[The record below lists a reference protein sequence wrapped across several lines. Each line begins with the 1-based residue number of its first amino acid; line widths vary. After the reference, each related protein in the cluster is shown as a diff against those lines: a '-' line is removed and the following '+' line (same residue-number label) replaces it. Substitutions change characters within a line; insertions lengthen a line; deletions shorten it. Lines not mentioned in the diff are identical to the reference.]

1 MKKIAIQLGCGIS
14 AITLSCPVAA
24 GLTLG
29 QADKDL
35 GAVTISGAVRAN
47 YQDKHYGENAD
58 DQKIKFDAA
67 ILKVAYESPNWFGN
81 AEYRCYQYDQF
92 CDFSTLVYGY
102 AGYHINPTDQI
113 TVGLQPIPFG
123 PSRFWDSSF
132 YASINNTI
140 GLQDVHNLG
149 VNYHFELASATKVDL
164 AYFMEDGGHY
174 HGDSRDAARY
184 SANLVKSSDQSKTQ
198 LKEKNM
204 WMMRVIQDLNFPVVT
219 DLKSSIGASYWY
231 SDIDNKK
238 TNTDGSRKTWSVF
251 GSLNYHNFSTT
262 LTVGKLSIDNKD
274 VLSPNSSALG
284 SFDSEYELAS
294 EGYFYTFDS
303 RYAVQNL
310 RPNLTVSP
318 YLMLSAYDKKQHDFK
333 NSQRHAV
340 GVAWDY
346 KNLSLYTEYLMS
358 KNDVF
363 IGGNSASLAQG
374 DDGQWNKLFNMM
386 LVYSF

>member
-1 MKKIAIQLGCGIS
+1 MKKIVIQIGYCIS
-14 AITLSCPVAA
+14 AVTLSLPVTA
-24 GLTLG
+24 GFTLG
-29 QADKDL
+29 QADTDL
-35 GAVTISGAVRAN
+35 GALTISGALRAN
-47 YQDKHYGENAD
+47 FQDKHYGEDAD

-67 ILKVAYESPNWFGN
+67 ILKVTYKSTDWFGN

-102 AGYHINPTDQI
+102 AGYRMNSTDQI
-113 TVGLQPIPFG
+113 TLGLQPIPFG

-149 VNYHFELASATKVDL
+149 VKYHFELPSATKIDL

-184 SANLVKSSDQSKTQ
+184 SANLVKSSDPLNTQ

-204 WMMRVIQDLNFPVVT
+204 WMARVIQDLNFPVATGV
-219 DLKSSIGASYWY
+219 KSSIGASYWY
-231 SDIDNKK
+231 SDINNKK
-238 TNTDGSRKTWSVF
+238 TGAEGSRKAWSVF

-262 LTVGKLSIDNKD
+262 LTAGKLNLDNKD

-284 SFDSEYELAS
+284 SFDSEYELAN

-303 RYAVQNL
+303 RYAVKNL

-318 YLMLSAYDKKQHDFK
+318 YLMLSAYDKKQYSFK
-333 NSQRHAV
+333 DSYRHAV

-346 KNLSLYTEYLMS
+346 KKLSLYTEYLMS
-358 KNDVF
+358 KNDAF
-363 IGGNSASLAQG
+363 IGGNSTSFAQG
-374 DDGQWNKLFNMM
+374 DDNQWNKLFNMM

>member
-1 MKKIAIQLGCGIS
+1 MKKFATQLGCSIS
-14 AITLSCPVAA
+14 VITLSLPAVA
-24 GLTLG
+24 GFTFG
-29 QADKDL
+29 QADTDS
-35 GAVTISGAVRAN
+35 GALTISGAVRAN
-47 YQDKHYGENAD
+47 FQDKHYGEDAD

-67 ILKVAYESPNWFGN
+67 ILKVAYESPDWFGN

-123 PSRFWDSSF
+123 PGRFWDSSF
-132 YASINNTI
+132 YASLNNTI

-149 VNYHFELASATKVDL
+149 LNYHFELPSATKLDL
-164 AYFMEDGGHY
+164 AYFIEDGGHY
-174 HGDSRDAARY
+174 HGDSHDAARY
-184 SANLVKSSDQSKTQ
+184 SANLVKSSDPSKTQ

-204 WMMRVIQDLNFPVVT
+204 WIVRVIQDMNLPAAM
-219 DLKSSIGASYWY
+219 DLKSTIGASYWY

-238 TNTDGSRKTWSVF
+238 TDSDGSRKAWSIF
-251 GSLNYHNFSTT
+251 GSLKYHNFSTS
-262 LTVGKLSIDNKD
+262 LTAGKLSIDNKD
-274 VLSPNSSALG
+274 VLSPNSSVFG
-284 SFDSEYELAS
+284 SFESEYELAN

-333 NSQRHAV
+333 DSQRHAL

-346 KNLSLYTEYLMS
+346 KNVSLYTEYLMS
-358 KNDVF
+358 KNDAF
-363 IGGNSASLAQG
+363 IGGNLASLAKG
-374 DDGQWNKLFNMM
+374 DDDQWNKLFNMM
-386 LVYSF
+386 LIYSF